1 MVILVITQVQGSRF
15 TVFRLALSIF
25 LVTFMLKPELEK
37 GEGEGKGWRRE
48 REQKL
53 DAEFLIQLLILSTIF
68 FFFSASLCA
77 ALTIHPLYLAL
88 FLERPDLVGLVASI
102 TSLAGLT
109 FSLPTGLLSDKTG
122 RKKLLIA
129 SFLLVSTVLFLFSL
143 NTSLY
148 LLILL
153 QIAFGIA
160 KVLARVT
167 SEALVKY
174 LSPIKRRG
182 EFRSVF
188 GTFASAGIFIG
199 TITGGF
205 IAYQFDIRTTYIF
218 AAPLLLLLLVLVFKL
233 NDNNC
238 NGNIRKRASN
248 ETGRGEILTLL
259 KEFLEQ
265 RELKAL
271 LFCTVSLF
279 SWYSAKWV
287 FGPLFLHYLGYSPF
301 IIGVW
306 IGLSI
311 IPFLIFQILVGKLA
325 DRIGKS
331 RLILIG
337 FVISTIFIIPLGFM
351 QSLAGLLITITIIS
365 LGTTF
370 IDPLIEARVTDI
382 VPRERYGAY
391 SGIFESA
398 KNLGFML
405 GLVSSAIFV
414 YLFDITYSF
423 IPPVILF
430 ILTLALCKIWL
441 N

>member
-1 MVILVITQVQGSRF
+1 MRQ
-15 TVFRLALSIF
+15 
-25 LVTFMLKPELEK
+25 
-37 GEGEGKGWRRE
+37 
-48 REQKL
+48 REQRL
-53 DAEFLIQLLILSTIF
+53 DAEFLLQLLLLSTIF
-68 FFFSASLCA
+68 LLFSASLCA
-77 ALTIHPLYLAL
+77 VFTIHPLYLAL
-88 FLERPDLVGLVASI
+88 FLERPEYVGIVAAI
-102 TSLAGLT
+102 ASLAGLI
-109 FSLPTGLLSDKTG
+109 FSLHTGLLSDKTG

-129 SFLLVSTVLFLFSL
+129 SFLLVSAVLFLFSL

-160 KVLARVT
+160 MVPARVT
-167 SEALVKY
+167 SEALVKD

-188 GTFASAGIFIG
+188 GTFANAGIFIG
-199 TITGGF
+199 PVIGGF

-218 AAPLLLLLLVLVFKL
+218 AALLLLVSLALVFKL

-238 NGNIRKRASN
+238 NSNIRKRASN
-248 ETGRGEILTLL
+248 ETRNEELLTLL

-271 LFCTVSLF
+271 AFCTVSLF
-279 SWYSAKWV
+279 FWYSARWV

-301 IIGVW
+301 M
-306 IGLSI
+306 IGLWLGISLA
-311 IPFLIFQILVGKLA
+311 PFLIFQIPLGRLG

-337 FVISTIFIIPLGFM
+337 FVISIIFIIPLGFL
-351 QSLAGLLITITIIS
+351 QAFPALLITITLIS

-370 IDPLIEARVTDI
+370 IEPLIEARVTDI
-382 VPRERYGAY
+382 VPPERYGAY

-405 GLVSSAIFV
+405 GPVSSAIFV
-414 YLFDITYSF
+414 YLFGITYSF
-423 IPPVILF
+423 IPSVILF
-430 ILTLALCKIWL
+430 IVTLALYKIWL
-441 N
+441 S